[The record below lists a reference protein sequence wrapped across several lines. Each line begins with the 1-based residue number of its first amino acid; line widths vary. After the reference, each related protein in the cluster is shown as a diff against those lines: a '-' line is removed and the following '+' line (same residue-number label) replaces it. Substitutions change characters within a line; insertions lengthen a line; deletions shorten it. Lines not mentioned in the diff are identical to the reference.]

1 MAYVLTSSR
10 TPLLNFTMQLS
21 PLSMQL
27 VQRYTNF
34 FFQVGHS
41 HSAFQSLPVIHIQH
55 HRYRQFVCPSS
66 VVTCYS
72 PSTHVTAHN
81 AHIET
86 ATVVPWLRCLV
97 AGLSPQTPGFDPM
110 PVRDGICG
118 EQSCIAA
125 SFSPGNWLVSCHYH
139 YNNAPYSYRRHIKP
153 RGANMFQKPKSHLKI
168 LGAIRVTWKFH
179 TAASC
184 PVSL

>member
-1 MAYVLTSSR
+1 MAYVLTSNR

-21 PLSMQL
+21 SLSMQL
-27 VQRYTNF
+27 VQRYTHF

-41 HSAFQSLPVIHIQH
+41 RSAFQSRQLIHIH

-66 VVTCYS
+66 VVTCSS
-72 PSTHVTAHN
+72 PSTHVTVHN

-97 AGLSPQTPGFDPM
+97 ASLSPQTPGFDPM

-118 EQSCIAA
+118 GQSCTAA
-125 SFSPGNWLVSCHYH
+125 SFSPGNSLVSCHYH

-153 RGANMFQKPKSHLKI
+153 GVQICLKNPR
-168 LGAIRVTWKFH
+168 ATSKF
-179 TAASC
+179 
-184 PVSL
+184 